1 MKRTALRRWLWVHKW
16 SSLVCTVFLLIICV
30 TGLPLVF
37 SDEINDFLYDGLP
50 YSNVPP
56 TTANASL
63 DKFAASA
70 RKLYPGE
77 TVLSIFV
84 DDDEPKAIV
93 FMAPSLEAY
102 SANRKIGHA
111 IRLDSRTAEPLKH
124 YKPANQADVTF
135 MGTML
140 RLHKD
145 LFADLPGELFMGA
158 MAVLFVIALV
168 SGAVAYGPFM
178 RKLEFGSIR
187 SYRLRAKWLDYHNMI
202 GVILLAWMLVV
213 GVTGII
219 NELTKPIFALWQQ
232 AEVQAMLDQHKGQR
246 VPIGTE
252 LSSPQAAFDVAA
264 AAVPN
269 MKPMSVIFPGSP
281 LGTPTHYLVWM
292 KGDETLTSR
301 LRDAV
306 LVDARTGRLE
316 GQVKM
321 PWYLL
326 ALQVSRPLHFG
337 DYGGMPLKI
346 LWALLDIAAI
356 IVLSTGVYLWL
367 TRGRQ
372 ARTNATRSSAP
383 ASAVGEAA
391 E

>member
-1 MKRTALRRWLWVHKW
+1 MTRAALRRWLWVHKW
-16 SSLVCTVFLLIICV
+16 SSLVCTVFLLVVCV

-50 YSNVPP
+50 YANVPP
-56 TTANASL
+56 GTANASL
-63 DKFAASA
+63 DTLAASA
-70 RKLYPGE
+70 RRLYPSE
-77 TVLSIFV
+77 TILSIFV

-102 SANRKIGHA
+102 AANRKVGHA
-111 IRLDSRTAEPLKH
+111 IRLDSRTAEPLKQS
-124 YKPANQADVTF
+124 KPINQADVTF

-145 LFADLPGELFMGA
+145 LFADLPGELFMAG
-158 MAVLFVIALV
+158 MAALFVIALV
-168 SGAVAYGPFM
+168 SGGVVYGPFM

-187 SYRLRAKWLDYHNMI
+187 TDRSRAKWLDYHNMV

-213 GVTGII
+213 GVTGVI
-219 NELTKPIFALWQQ
+219 NELTTPIFALWQKS
-232 AEVQAMLDQHKGQR
+232 EVQAMLNRYKGR
-246 VPIGTE
+246 PTPAESE

-264 AAVPN
+264 TTVRHMN
-269 MKPMSVIFPGSP
+269 PMSVIYPGSP
-281 LGTPTHYLVWM
+281 FGTPTHYIVWM
-292 KGDETLTSR
+292 RGDDTLTSR
-301 LRDAV
+301 LRNAV
-306 LVDARTGRLE
+306 LVDAKTGHLE

-337 DYGGMPLKI
+337 DYGGLPLKI
-346 LWALLDIAAI
+346 LWAFLDIATI
-356 IVLSTGVYLWL
+356 MVLSTGIYLWL
-367 TRGRQ
+367 RRGRQ
-372 ARTNATRSSAP
+372 SQASLARGV
-383 ASAVGEAA
+383 ASATMVGEAA